1 MKPGDLVWIEGHNVP
16 AVFVSW
22 CTDED
27 PMAEYGMANLL
38 VNGSVHREHTDW
50 WQPWN
55 PDLKKSHNLE
65 HS

>member
-1 MKPGDLVWIEGHNVP
+1 VKPGDLVWIEGYNVP

-27 PMAEYGMANLL
+27 SMAEYGMANLL